1 MEAGASASATNRN
14 FVLRTKPA
22 TTTAN
27 CDEGRLRKSPEGSLL
42 GPIELRRIE
51 RKIPGLKH
59 SVQRADS
66 RLSRGC
72 LEVAIAIGERRK
84 AVMQSFGLY
93 TSPTC
98 PFESWAN
105 R

>member
-59 SVQRADS
+59 SVQRLIRGSLVDVLKL
-66 RLSRGC
+66 RLQ
-72 LEVAIAIGERRK
+72 LEKGER
-84 AVMQSFGLY
+84 L
-93 TSPTC
+93 
-98 PFESWAN
+98 
-105 R
+105 